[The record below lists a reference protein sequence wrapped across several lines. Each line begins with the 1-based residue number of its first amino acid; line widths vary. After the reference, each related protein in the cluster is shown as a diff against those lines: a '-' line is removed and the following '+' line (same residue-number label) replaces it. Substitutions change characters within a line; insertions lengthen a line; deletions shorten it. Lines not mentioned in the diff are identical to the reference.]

1 MLYNQNMIDPK
12 LKEKVAI
19 VTGANHGIGAAT
31 AKALAAQGVKVFIT
45 YYRVPSEDKSLNDKS
60 DPSVPG
66 DTMYKANLAKDA
78 SEVLS
83 EIKNMSG
90 QVVAYEYDLSKP
102 GSITEIFN
110 KAEEAFGQVDIL
122 VNNAAYC
129 KPDTLLPNNN
139 ESSPGG
145 HVVQEITSKTHDNHF
160 AINSRAVALMMYEF
174 AKRHQKRNGSW
185 GRMINISSD
194 GDDCF
199 PTEVSYGASKA
210 ALVSYSR
217 SAAVEFGPLGI
228 TVNVLSL
235 GAVQTG
241 WMSPEVEKQELE
253 TIPLRK
259 IGQPEDVADVIVFL
273 ASDQARWIT
282 GQKIYVGGGH
292 RMI

>member
-1 MLYNQNMIDPK
+1 MVDTK
-12 LKEKVAI
+12 LKDKVAI

-45 YYRVPSEDKSLNDKS
+45 YYRIPAKDKSLNGKS
-60 DPSVPG
+60 DPSIPG
-66 DTMYKANLAKDA
+66 DAMYKANLNKDA
-78 SEVLS
+78 SEILNA
-83 EIKNMSG
+83 IKNMGG
-90 QVVAYEYDLSKP
+90 QAVAYEYDLSKTE
-102 GSITEIFN
+102 SIAEIFN

-145 HVVQEITSKTHDNHF
+145 HTVQEITPETHDKHF
-160 AINSRAVALMMYEF
+160 AVNSRAVALMMYEF
-174 AKRHQKRNGSW
+174 AKRYQKRNGGG
-185 GRMINISSD
+185 GRIINISSD

-217 SAAVEFGPLGI
+217 SATAEFGPLGI

-241 WMSPEVEKQELE
+241 WMSPEVEIQELE

-273 ASDQARWIT
+273 SSDQARWIT

-292 RMI
+292 RMM

>member
-1 MLYNQNMIDPK
+1 MIDPK
-12 LKEKVAI
+12 LKNKVAI
-19 VTGANHGIGAAT
+19 VTGANHGIGATT
-31 AKALAAQGVKVFIT
+31 AKALSAQGVKVFIT
-45 YYRVPSEDKSLNDKS
+45 YYRIPPEDKSLEIKS
-60 DPSVPG
+60 DPSIPG
-66 DTMYKANLAKDA
+66 DAMYKANLAKDA
-78 SEVLS
+78 TEVLDA
-83 EIKNMSG
+83 IKQIGG
-90 QVVAYEYDLSKP
+90 QAVAYEYDLSNTDVIK
-102 GSITEIFN
+102 EMFD
-110 KAEEAFGQVDIL
+110 KAEQELGSVEIL

-129 KPDTLLPNNN
+129 KPDTLLFDND
-139 ESSPGG
+139 EKSVSG
-145 HVVQEITSKTHDNHF
+145 HSMNTISAETHDKHF
-160 AINSRAVALMMYEF
+160 AINSRAVALMMNEF
-174 AKRHQKRNGSW
+174 TKRYQKSNGSG
-185 GRMINISSD
+185 GRIINISSD

-241 WMSPEVEKQELE
+241 WMSPEIEKQELE